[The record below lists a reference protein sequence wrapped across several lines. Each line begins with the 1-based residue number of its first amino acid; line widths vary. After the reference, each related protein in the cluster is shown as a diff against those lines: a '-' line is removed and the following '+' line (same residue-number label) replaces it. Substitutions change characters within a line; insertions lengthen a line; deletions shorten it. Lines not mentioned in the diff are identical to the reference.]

1 MFRSLRR
8 RLAAWYLA
16 ILGLVLAVYGA
27 GTFVLACQVLA
38 HGADQANRHLLAPVE
53 AAFARGGHTL
63 PTASTALAEGEL
75 TEGEHVEL
83 LDAGGKVLL
92 ARGLALPPL
101 PVTVGSQTEHGPRA
115 LQVRTVTLE
124 RGGVVVGYARAAHS
138 LTLANRALAG
148 LGLALLLVVPLALLA
163 AWLGGNWLA
172 AKAVRPVEAAWE
184 RERQFTRDA
193 AHELR
198 TPLAVMQAHA
208 ELAAQLPGDAAL
220 RNKLTVLQDTTRKMS
235 RLVGDLLTL
244 SREDAGVGGQ
254 ALTFAFDELLEDE
267 LEALAPLAVARGVTL
282 EVAPLP
288 EGQLVRGDPGRLGQ
302 TVRNVLDNAL
312 RYAGASGQVSVCLR
326 RADGHLALVV
336 GNTGPAIPAA
346 DRDAIFERFYRADAG
361 RQANP
366 EGGGLGLPISRAIAR
381 AHGGELALTSAA
393 GEATVFTLRLPLL
406 A

>member
-1 MFRSLRR
+1 
-8 RLAAWYLA
+8 
-16 ILGLVLAVYGA
+16 
-27 GTFVLACQVLA
+27 
-38 HGADQANRHLLAPVE
+38 
-53 AAFARGGHTL
+53 
-63 PTASTALAEGEL
+63 
-75 TEGEHVEL
+75 
-83 LDAGGKVLL
+83 
-92 ARGLALPPL
+92 
-101 PVTVGSQTEHGPRA
+101 
-115 LQVRTVTLE
+115 
-124 RGGVVVGYARAAHS
+124 VVGYARAAHS

-208 ELAAQLPGDAAL
+208 ELAAQLPGAAAL
-220 RNKLTVLQDTTRKMS
+220 RDKLAVLHDTARKMS
-235 RLVGDLLTL
+235 RLVSDLLTL

-267 LEALAPLAVARGVTL
+267 VEALAPLAVARGVTL

-312 RYAGASGQVSVCLR
+312 RYAGASGQVSVFLR
-326 RADGHLALVV
+326 RVDGHLALTV
-336 GNTGPAIPAA
+336 GNTGPAIPAP

-366 EGGGLGLPISRAIAR
+366 EGGGRGLPISRAIAR

-406 A
+406 T